1 MRPTSTTEG
10 LAISRQHLLRRL
22 LEQLDRT
29 FTTEGHA
36 SALRVV
42 TDLLEGLDD
51 EALRAYA
58 YQHGIRSED
67 ELEQE
72 AEPEAGPAARDVKSE

>member
-1 MRPTSTTEG
+1 M
-10 LAISRQHLLRRL
+10 
-22 LEQLDRT
+22 
-29 FTTEGHA
+29 
-36 SALRVV
+36 

-72 AEPEAGPAARDVKSE
+72 AEPEAGPPPIRPA